1 MRLLKNAWSVFKDWL
16 KPVQTLLCLTLIL
29 PSTVLAQSIT
39 LAMSGK
45 ESTLESHLLKDKP
58 NVLLFIQFGC
68 SFSCNAIVRQFRKVL
83 SESGLTLGE
92 DLNVITIG
100 FGAQDTWQLGRQ
112 RALKVYERFPD
123 RENIENRWVFAVSGD
138 NTLFEKFE
146 LSKHTPKLVL
156 LTKEKI
162 ISKVFTHQTLS
173 TESFIRSIKDASDSK
188 VSYYTLSGEECPE
201 SLLKPST
208 GLLAMRVGVVAS
220 LMMFFGLVFFLVRR
234 S

>member
-1 MRLLKNAWSVFKDWL
+1 
-16 KPVQTLLCLTLIL
+16 
-29 PSTVLAQSIT
+29 
-39 LAMSGK
+39 MSGK
-45 ESTLESHLLKDKP
+45 ESTLEAHLLKDRP
-58 NVLLFIQFGC
+58 NALLFTQFSC
-68 SFSCNAIVRQFRKVL
+68 AFSCNTLVRQFRKVL
-83 SESGLTLGE
+83 SESGLRLGE
-92 DLNVITIG
+92 DLNVVTIG

-123 RENIENRWVFAVSGD
+123 RNNIENRWVFATSRD

-146 LSKHTPKLVL
+146 LRKHTPKLVL
-156 LTKEKI
+156 LTKENV
-162 ISKVFTHQTLS
+162 ISKVFTHNTLS
-173 TESFIRSIKDASDSK
+173 TESFISSFKDASDSK

-201 SLLKPST
+201 DLLKPST